1 MDTRYKRVARSAAL
15 TRDLNESIAAW
26 AESQRALPAE
36 TVQFYCECGD
46 LQCFERVALTR
57 DQYKAVR
64 TDSMRFAVLPEYVN
78 REVERVVEEHGD
90 YVVVKK
96 AEELR
101 SIVEDVGHPRRPD
114 AS

>member
-1 MDTRYKRVARSAAL
+1 MDTRYQRVARSGAV

-26 AESQRALPAE
+26 AESQRARPTE
-36 TVQFYCECGD
+36 TVEFYCECGD
-46 LQCFERVALTR
+46 LGCFERVALTR

-64 TDSMRFAVLPEYVN
+64 TDSLRFVVLREYVN
-78 REVERVVEEHGD
+78 PEVERVVEEHGN

-96 AEELR
+96 AEDLR
-101 SIVEDVGHPRRPD
+101 SIVEDLDSRRPD

>member
-1 MDTRYKRVARSAAL
+1 MDARYERVARSAAL

-26 AESQRALPAE
+26 AESQTALPAE
-36 TVQFYCECGD
+36 TVEFYCECGD

-64 TDSMRFAVLPEYVN
+64 TDSLRFAVLPEYVN
-78 REVERVVEEHGD
+78 PEVERVVEEHGD

-96 AEELR
+96 AEDLR
-101 SIVEDVGHPRRPD
+101 TIVEDLDSRRRD